1 MQVLGIDIGGSGIKG
16 ALIDT
21 QTGEMLTDR
30 HRIPTPLPGTPEQVG
45 EIVGAM
51 ARQFDWTGPVGCGF
65 PAPLRHGEVLY
76 ISNLDAGWRGRN
88 ADALFSE
95 MSGCDVHVIND
106 ADAAGLAE
114 LHFGAARG
122 RKGVVLMLTLG
133 TGIGSALFVDG
144 VLVPNTEFGHV
155 EFDGMEAEWYA
166 ADAARKR
173 EELSWK
179 KWARRLDRTLH
190 HFEFLLRP
198 ELIVLGG
205 GVSKKAGKFIPR
217 LTVTAEVVP
226 AEMRNRAGIIGA
238 GLAMRLV

>member
-30 HRIPTPLPGTPEQVG
+30 HRIPTPPPGTPEQVA

-51 ARQFDWTGPVGCGF
+51 ARHFTWSGPVGCGF
-65 PAPLRHGEVLY
+65 PAPLRRGEVLY
-76 ISNLDAGWRGRN
+76 MANLDDDWRGRN

-95 MSGCDVHVIND
+95 ATGCDVHVIND

-122 RKGVVLMLTLG
+122 RDGVVLMLTLG
-133 TGIGSALFVDG
+133 TGIGSALFADG

-173 EELSWK
+173 EDLSWK
-179 KWARRLDRTLH
+179 KWAHRLDRTLH
-190 HFEFLLRP
+190 HFEFLVRP
-198 ELIVLGG
+198 DLIVLGG
-205 GVSKKAGKFIPR
+205 GVSKKADKFIPR
-217 LTVTAEVVP
+217 LTVSTEVVP

-238 GLAMRLV
+238 GMAVRLA